1 MVSGSGLSTP
11 LACSPPGSV
20 WSDSKLHKTS
30 LYFIV
35 GANVFP
41 RTGFLDRLN
50 MVMTMPTFHL
60 ALCYKVSLFLFRY
73 SQNPVLKRKDSCILK
88 LKNELYVMCYNICT
102 GTYNIVEAKW
112 L

>member
-1 MVSGSGLSTP
+1 MVSVSGLPTP
-11 LACSPPGSV
+11 LVCSPPGSV
-20 WSDSKLHKTS
+20 RSDSKLHKTS
-30 LYFIV
+30 RYFIV

-73 SQNPVLKRKDSCILK
+73 SQNSVLKRKDRCILN
-88 LKNELYVMCYNICT
+88 LKNELYVVYYSICT
-102 GTYNIVEAKW
+102 WT
-112 L
+112 